1 MSEPTTR
8 ELYDEI
14 ASAES
19 PVRHVADWRE
29 DEWRAFQA
37 RAARV
42 TGAGSLKDNA
52 VSPRQPRRLS
62 LQTHEPCEK
71 CRRAVATC
79 VVAHT
84 WESVCYAC
92 WTEVQP

>member
-14 ASAES
+14 ANAES
-19 PVRHVADWRE
+19 PVRHVGDWGE
-29 DEWRAFQA
+29 DEWRKAQA
-37 RAARV
+37 DWARV
-42 TGAGSLKDNA
+42 SGAGSLKDSA
-52 VSPRQPRRLS
+52 VTPRQPRRLS
-62 LQTHEPCEK
+62 LQTHEPCQR

-79 VVAHT
+79 VVSHT

-92 WTEVQP
+92 WKAVQP